1 MRKRFSVQLEL
12 GQKAIEEVKIPTNSR
27 DELPPI
33 LSALQWIFETPA
45 VNELIFELLEKKVR
59 GEKKQTGRP
68 GMDYWQILVLGV
80 VRLGLDC
87 DYDRLGH
94 VANYDMLVR
103 QIMGLSPS
111 ISDDGSKQFH
121 AKTLCENINH
131 VDDELLSRI
140 NAIIAEHGRKM
151 IKKKDGEK
159 IAVKTDTYV
168 VESNVHFPTDL
179 NLLWDANRKVIELCV
194 KLAMMLC
201 YGGWRKQKDWKRR
214 LKALMRTCGK
224 ACQGGGKNK
233 EKRVRDSARKYLN
246 ASDELELKVS
256 ESIAFFSKS
265 ALNPATLVVLNQ
277 LIYFHEM
284 QKKHIDLIRRRLLED
299 ETIPSGEKLYSLFE
313 PHTEWIN
320 KGKQR
325 PPIELGHKLQIATD
339 QYGFILD
346 YTVLESVAE
355 SETILPLVERLL
367 EKYGQDSIGSF
378 SVDKGGS
385 SKEVAEIL
393 SSLIPDVIMPK
404 RGKKNKEEQELEGQ
418 KRFRELRNAHSA
430 VESNINSL
438 EHHGLNRCPDKGLK
452 GFKRYTGF
460 GILSYN
466 LHKIGN
472 VILRHR
478 RETAQKKAA

>member
-151 IKKKDGEK
+151 IKKKTAK
-159 IAVKTDTYV
+159 KSRLRQT
-168 VESNVHFPTDL
+168 PM
-179 NLLWDANRKVIELCV
+179 WWK
-194 KLAMMLC
+194 AMC
-201 YGGWRKQKDWKRR
+201 I
-214 LKALMRTCGK
+214 
-224 ACQGGGKNK
+224 
-233 EKRVRDSARKYLN
+233 S
-246 ASDELELKVS
+246 
-256 ESIAFFSKS
+256 
-265 ALNPATLVVLNQ
+265 
-277 LIYFHEM
+277 
-284 QKKHIDLIRRRLLED
+284 
-299 ETIPSGEKLYSLFE
+299 
-313 PHTEWIN
+313 
-320 KGKQR
+320 
-325 PPIELGHKLQIATD
+325 LQI
-339 QYGFILD
+339 
-346 YTVLESVAE
+346 
-355 SETILPLVERLL
+355 
-367 EKYGQDSIGSF
+367 
-378 SVDKGGS
+378 
-385 SKEVAEIL
+385 
-393 SSLIPDVIMPK
+393 
-404 RGKKNKEEQELEGQ
+404 
-418 KRFRELRNAHSA
+418 
-430 VESNINSL
+430 
-438 EHHGLNRCPDKGLK
+438 
-452 GFKRYTGF
+452 
-460 GILSYN
+460 
-466 LHKIGN
+466 
-472 VILRHR
+472 
-478 RETAQKKAA
+478 